1 MKALIFSHKSDI
13 DGMGSIIL
21 ARLAFPVVDYCLCE
35 TFNLPNEINKYYEN
49 KEIYT
54 YDFIF
59 VTDMWLDDEVL
70 TKIANDIKLQNKFYL
85 FDHHASALENRS
97 YNFVTIKIKDE
108 RGLLCGT
115 SLFYDY
121 LIQNKFLNTNQA
133 TEEFVELT
141 RKYDTWEW
149 HDLYNEER
157 PHELSLLFDSLGCES
172 YIELMT
178 NKLKECKRFNFTK
191 TEKLLID
198 NKKEEILEKIINYSQ
213 NIFYNKVL
221 GLKAGII
228 FISYEYRNDLAE
240 YLRQNNFALDFVM
253 LIAMDYRAIS
263 YRRINPDVNVRK
275 IAEYFGGKGHDAAA
289 SSPISE
295 KVKTQI
301 INCLIKDV
309 S

>member
-1 MKALIFSHKSDI
+1 
-13 DGMGSIIL
+13 
-21 ARLAFPVVDYCLCE
+21 
-35 TFNLPNEINKYYEN
+35 
-49 KEIYT
+49 
-54 YDFIF
+54 
-59 VTDMWLDDEVL
+59 
-70 TKIANDIKLQNKFYL
+70 
-85 FDHHASALENRS
+85 
-97 YNFVTIKIKDE
+97 
-108 RGLLCGT
+108 
-115 SLFYDY
+115 
-121 LIQNKFLNTNQA
+121 
-133 TEEFVELT
+133 
-141 RKYDTWEW
+141 
-149 HDLYNEER
+149 
-157 PHELSLLFDSLGCES
+157 
-172 YIELMT
+172 MT